1 MKPIYRNIGCKRVQ
15 ESETSSDFVLAL
27 GLVDLVPSARAA
39 LTVVL
44 LLFLLPC
51 GAARLPVL
59 ATFLSPLDSSQLS
72 LLLLRVDVCANDESN
87 NVEEWYPSFLWQE
100 LLGNDESYRR
110 GNP

>member
-1 MKPIYRNIGCKRVQ
+1 MEVKPIYRNIGCKRVQ

-27 GLVDLVPSARAA
+27 GLVDLIPSARAA

-59 ATFLSPLDSSQLS
+59 ATFLFHEFLPSVNILPIPEGFAQSSVRCVFVITRYGGVLS
-72 LLLLRVDVCANDESN
+72 TRKTQNTRQ
-87 NVEEWYPSFLWQE
+87 VE
-100 LLGNDESYRR
+100 
-110 GNP
+110 